1 MIHHQFEAL
10 GTHWSISIDAD
21 LVPEKLWRL
30 LEAKTDVFDQQFSR
44 FISTSQA
51 AEFVN
56 SQPGTYQISSEFSRL
71 LYFAQNLKNI
81 ANGVFDPAVGSLLE
95 TAGYD
100 TQYTLRPKASVNEW
114 KLPSWSV
121 DENELTIGGPIL
133 FDIGGYG
140 KGYWIDELANEIRK
154 AGYEFFIVD
163 GGGDMFGTTKRDHRP
178 WQVAIEWPGKPEFAL
193 GTVQLTNQAL
203 AVSDVF
209 KRRWGEWHHIVNPV
223 TGKPLERIVGC
234 AVLAES
240 AEVADGLTTALVF
253 VDRKVRKRLKEEF
266 KIEYVMVEE
275 SDQVE
280 ASDGWSGELFV

>member
-21 LVPEKLWRL
+21 SVPETLWKL

-44 FISTSQA
+44 FIPTSQA

-56 SQPGTYQISSEFSRL
+56 SQPGTSHISSEFSRL
-71 LYFAQNLKNI
+71 LSFAQNLKKLT
-81 ANGVFDPAVGSLLE
+81 NGAFDPAVGSLLE
-95 TAGYD
+95 EAGYD
-100 TQYTLRPKASVNEW
+100 SQYTLLPKSTVDEW
-114 KLPSWSV
+114 KIPSWSV

-140 KGYWIDELANEIRK
+140 KGYWIDELSKEIRK
-154 AGYEFFIVD
+154 AGYQFFIVD
-163 GGGDMFGTTKRDHRP
+163 GGGDMFGTTKQDGQS

-234 AVLAES
+234 AVVANT

-253 VDRKVRKRLKEEF
+253 VDQPIRKQLKKEF

-275 SDQVE
+275 SDHVE